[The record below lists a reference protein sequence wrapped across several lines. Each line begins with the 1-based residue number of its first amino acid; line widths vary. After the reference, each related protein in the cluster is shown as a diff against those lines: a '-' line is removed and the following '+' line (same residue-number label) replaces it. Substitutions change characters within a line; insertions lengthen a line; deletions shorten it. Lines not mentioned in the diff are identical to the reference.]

1 MLSRLSHDLPSGDY
15 AYELK
20 WDGFRAIVSTMD
32 GLRVRSRRGW
42 DMTELLPELADLP
55 PRLVLDGELIAFG
68 EDGKPDFPRLCR
80 RMLHGERG
88 IPVMFVAFDLLAD
101 HGCSR
106 MDWPY
111 WQRRRRLDKLNLASP
126 WCFAPE
132 AFHAGEALLKSVK
145 ILGGRRQAT
154 HAALQTGRA
163 RLDQGQEPRLLALPA
178 RARGH
183 APEDWSGVRN
193 AVALD
198 ELREDIDGEG

>member
-1 MLSRLSHDLPSGDY
+1 MPALPQPMLSRLSHDLPSGDY

-132 AFHAGEALLKSVK
+132 AFHDGEALLKSVK
-145 ILGGRRQAT
+145 ILGLEGVVAKRLTQRYRPGERGWIKVKNRAYWRYPLEHEGMRRRTGAAFAT
-154 HAALQTGRA
+154 
-163 RLDQGQEPRLLALPA
+163 P
-178 RARGH
+178 
-183 APEDWSGVRN
+183 
-193 AVALD
+193 
-198 ELREDIDGEG
+198 

>member
-20 WDGFRAIVSTMD
+20 WDGFRAIVATEE

-145 ILGGRRQAT
+145 ILGLEGVVAKRLTQRYRPGERGWIKVKNRAYWRYPLEHEGMRRT
-154 HAALQTGRA
+154 SYA
-163 RLDQGQEPRLLALPA
+163 RTSTAKGDDA
-178 RARGH
+178 
-183 APEDWSGVRN
+183 
-193 AVALD
+193 
-198 ELREDIDGEG
+198 DG